1 MEEKNVDPDQL
12 PSSEARGGI
21 MRVLKACGHSLLIN
35 MLNMV
40 ARSLKPFQDNW
51 TTPKAVL
58 NTGFLA
64 YCLTLMC

>member
-1 MEEKNVDPDQL
+1 M
-12 PSSEARGGI
+12 
-21 MRVLKACGHSLLIN
+21 LI

-64 YCLTLMC
+64 YCLTVLGTCIEIPIISVLMIICNNKFKCYRSSLDISR